1 MDQLFAY
8 TLIRYFLLT
17 FLSVVCEHPPSVN
30 RAFQHNNH
38 STTPQRISLRLIE
51 SSTQTWK
58 ESHIYPSARNGS
70 LRLPSPP
77 TCHRRGWWTC
87 PRPPYGNG
95 NGYGDGYGY
104 GPSRIRD
111 ATTCG
116 RGQPSSKASSWWFW
130 TWLWGSWVW
139 WARRT
144 SWRWR
149 GVRETGWEKWG
160 GKETLIEN

>member
-58 ESHIYPSARNGS
+58 ESHIYPSARNGKSKNYS
-70 LRLPSPP
+70 LR
-77 TCHRRGWWTC
+77 
-87 PRPPYGNG
+87 
-95 NGYGDGYGY
+95 
-104 GPSRIRD
+104 
-111 ATTCG
+111 
-116 RGQPSSKASSWWFW
+116 Q
-130 TWLWGSWVW
+130 
-139 WARRT
+139 
-144 SWRWR
+144 
-149 GVRETGWEKWG
+149 
-160 GKETLIEN
+160 